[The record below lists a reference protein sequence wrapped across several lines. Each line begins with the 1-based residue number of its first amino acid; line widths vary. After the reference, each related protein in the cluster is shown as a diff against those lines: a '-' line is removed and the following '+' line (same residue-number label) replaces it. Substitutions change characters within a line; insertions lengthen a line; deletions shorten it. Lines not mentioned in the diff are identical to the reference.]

1 MKALYFDCF
10 SGVSGDMI
18 LGALID
24 AGASFENIS
33 GQLKH
38 LGIQDYELK
47 VLKDRS
53 YGITGSKFQVIF
65 DEHYLPLR
73 NLSDISRLIEESSLP
88 ADIKDNAAA
97 VFLKLAG
104 AEALVHGVPLENV
117 HFHELGA
124 IDTIIDIVGTLL
136 ALDELGI
143 EKIYCSPLPISHGY
157 VRCSHGI
164 FPVPAPA
171 TAEILKGF
179 PIRFIDIEGELV
191 TPTGAAIVT
200 VLSDFSRI
208 MPGMKLIHTGY
219 GLGQNDYGIPNALRV
234 FIGEY
239 DDPENTTD
247 SEPVNPKQEIT
258 VLQTNIDDLNP
269 EILAFAA
276 DKLLNYGAIDVSIT
290 PLVMKKGRSGC
301 LLTVLCFFET
311 RKKLIDIIFKE
322 TTSLGI
328 RVHQERRVVLPRQEI
343 CVETEYGPVRVKI
356 SATTNREK
364 QISPEYEDCRKI
376 ASEKD
381 IPLRVVYDASLQAAR
396 SLLKESI

>member
-1 MKALYFDCF
+1 MKVMYFDCF
-10 SGVSGDMI
+10 SGISGDMI

-33 GQLKH
+33 ERLKH
-38 LGIQDYELK
+38 LGIQGYALK

-53 YGITGSKFQVIF
+53 YGIKGSRFQVIL
-65 DEHYLPLR
+65 DEHHMPLR
-73 NLSDISRLIEESSLP
+73 NLSVISRLIEESSLP
-88 ADIKDNAAA
+88 ADIKTNASA
-97 VFLKLAG
+97 VFLRLAG

-143 EKIYCSPLPISHGY
+143 EKVYCSPLPISHGY
-157 VRCSHGI
+157 VQCSHGV

-171 TAEILKGF
+171 TAEIIKGF

-200 VLSDFSRI
+200 VLSEFTRI

-219 GLGQNDYGIPNALRV
+219 GFGQNDYGIPNALRV

-239 DDPENTTD
+239 DDAENTTD
-247 SEPVNPKQEIT
+247 IEPVNPEQEIT

-276 DKLLNYGAIDVSIT
+276 DKLLNHGAIDVSIT
-290 PLVMKKGRSGC
+290 PLVMKKGRPGS
-301 LLTVLCFFET
+301 LLTVLCSS
-311 RKKLIDIIFKE
+311 KIKMKLINIIFKE

-328 RVHQERRVVLPRQEI
+328 RVRQERRIVLPRQEI
-343 CVETEYGPVRVKI
+343 CVETEYGPIRVKI
-356 SATTNREK
+356 SATTNGEK

-376 ASEKD
+376 AGEKD
-381 IPLRVVYDASLQAAR
+381 IPLRSVYDASLQAAR
-396 SLLKESI
+396 SLLKEIN